1 MDEARAYVLS
11 IATEAQQLLEEL
23 PPGPVREALDA
34 FAVLI
39 ATRSV

>member
-1 MDEARAYVLS
+1 MEEARAYVLG
-11 IATEAQQLLEEL
+11 IATEAQELLVAL
-23 PPGPVREALDA
+23 PQGPVRDALDA